1 MKPLFESRYIDPAS
15 NRISQILS
23 LLGSA
28 LLLPWPA
35 KCKGAPKKW
44 KHLQLTDMSAPSH
57 LAKVER
63 AGNIGVALGR
73 ASNGLVTVDFDNE
86 DYVEAFLEVNPL
98 IRTTLRTTAQRGCN
112 IWLRCTTDYPPSCK
126 LRNRSGDEIGEW
138 RADGNQTIVAGTHPD
153 GVPYRFVVESP
164 AIAIDYSEI
173 VWPDVILAPATESKR
188 VRRVIEKEVVSVG
201 GGLRIEAVFGVDLI
215 GQIAPTDYHK
225 NNASLFNLARLVKS
239 YENAIGCTATEIER
253 LFVFDRWCLVARRFW
268 RPELTRDDYYAEF
281 LEACSYAR
289 IGLDENPIEVAVS
302 RAKAVPLP
310 QVRGFTGERIR
321 LLVAICR
328 EMQQITGVNPFYL
341 PTRKLS
347 DILDVHYTKVAGWL
361 RALEVLRIIYLAAGE
376 VRRRGG
382 NRSPRYHYGSPMPN
396 PLETTATNSEELAH
410 PLLPGQQHVP
420 NSLHTTLRSLPQ
432 NSNT

>member
-57 LAKVER
+57 LAELER

-98 IRTTLRTTAQRGCN
+98 LRTTLRTTAQRGCN

-164 AIAIDYSEI
+164 AIAIGYSEI
-173 VWPDVILAPATESKR
+173 VWPDVILAPATESK
-188 VRRVIEKEVVSVG
+188 
-201 GGLRIEAVFGVDLI
+201 
-215 GQIAPTDYHK
+215 
-225 NNASLFNLARLVKS
+225 KS
-239 YENAIGCTATEIER
+239 NRER
-253 LFVFDRWCLVARRFW
+253 SRKCGRWPA
-268 RPELTRDDYYAEF
+268 D
-281 LEACSYAR
+281 
-289 IGLDENPIEVAVS
+289 
-302 RAKAVPLP
+302 
-310 QVRGFTGERIR
+310 
-321 LLVAICR
+321 
-328 EMQQITGVNPFYL
+328 TGVF
-341 PTRKLS
+341 
-347 DILDVHYTKVAGWL
+347 WC
-361 RALEVLRIIYLAAGE
+361 
-376 VRRRGG
+376 
-382 NRSPRYHYGSPMPN
+382 
-396 PLETTATNSEELAH
+396 
-410 PLLPGQQHVP
+410 
-420 NSLHTTLRSLPQ
+420 
-432 NSNT
+432 

>member
-57 LAKVER
+57 LTELER

-73 ASNGLVTVDFDNE
+73 ASNGLVTIDFDNE

-98 IRTTLRTTAQRGCN
+98 LRTTLRTTAQRRCN

-164 AIAIDYSEI
+164 AIAIGYSEI

-201 GGLRIEAVFGVDLI
+201 GGLQIQAFFGVDLI
-215 GQIAPTDYHK
+215 AQIAPTDYHQ
-225 NNASLFNLARLVKS
+225 NNA
-239 YENAIGCTATEIER
+239 
-253 LFVFDRWCLVARRFW
+253 
-268 RPELTRDDYYAEF
+268 
-281 LEACSYAR
+281 ACSTW
-289 IGLDENPIEVAVS
+289 LVWS
-302 RAKAVPLP
+302 RA
-310 QVRGFTGERIR
+310 
-321 LLVAICR
+321 
-328 EMQQITGVNPFYL
+328 
-341 PTRKLS
+341 TRMLS
-347 DILDVHYTKVAGWL
+347 V
-361 RALEVLRIIYLAAGE
+361 
-376 VRRRGG
+376 VRR
-382 NRSPRYHYGSPMPN
+382 PR
-396 PLETTATNSEELAH
+396 
-410 PLLPGQQHVP
+410 
-420 NSLHTTLRSLPQ
+420 
-432 NSNT
+432 